1 MASTSLDR
9 QLAALEAARDA
20 RLKALWDRFYAR
32 EREVLGDRW
41 PHYND
46 GLRDGQAVDLSLVRL
61 VETDPQIRAIWHLI
75 WTVEAWKS
83 TVELQTQAARHARS
97 GR

>member
-1 MASTSLDR
+1 MANASLER
-9 QLAALEAARDA
+9 RLAALEAARDT
-20 RLKALWDRFYAR
+20 RLNALWDRFYAR

-46 GLRDGQAVDLSLVRL
+46 TLYDGQAADPELVRL
-61 VETDPQIRAIWHLI
+61 VETDPQIRAIWRVI
-75 WTVEAWKS
+75 WAVEAWRN
-83 TVELQTQAARHARS
+83 TVEHYTQATRHTRS